1 MKQVIKVNGKVM
13 GETNGRDYAHFLSQQ
28 RYKSKIV
35 SNKKLYNRQK
45 EKNNFK
51 KTIDKYN

>member
-1 MKQVIKVNGKVM
+1 MKQVIKVNGKIM
-13 GETNGRDYAHFLSQQ
+13 GETNGRDYAHFLSQL